1 MTVSKARIDVEN
13 GARNP
18 SPRNSGT
25 MLRDWVLKIGSAMV
39 GRRFTSAL
47 DEMQRA
53 QWLPGNV
60 LQERTES
67 RLSRLLRHAAE
78 NVPFYREAYRRLDLA
93 LTQVQ
98 TVSDL
103 QHLPIVSKATFRQH
117 PIEQFL
123 ATNIPAHRQLEWT
136 TSGSTGEP
144 FKFYLDRQMMPIVFA
159 SHLFYDTWFSLNP
172 FDRHIRIMAPPAAEP
187 PLPENTPW
195 TTWLRYKVN
204 SRLQA
209 AYEAKTQRRFSM
221 FDLSGARAEE
231 IYDCIETFRPRYVLG
246 YTSTLSSVADDLL
259 RRNLLLS
266 RPLSGVMTIA
276 ETLTP
281 HRRQLIEQYFGGPI
295 INRYGLREFKFWCA
309 QNCSESPNMFHVN
322 TELVVWEIVRQDGTP
337 APAGEL
343 GRVVLTN
350 LHNYAMPFIR
360 YDTGDLAVAGAQSCV
375 CGRGF
380 PLVEQLEG
388 RSTECVWTP
397 SGKMINPVSLGQY
410 LFVSHDYVDAI
421 RQYQLVVK
429 RPNEM
434 TLLVVP
440 SGVLAEETSARLQ
453 RHMAEL
459 VGEEVTIEVEVVEE
473 IPLEKS
479 GKRPI
484 IKSNR
489 GAS

>member
-1 MTVSKARIDVEN
+1 MSAREAITAGES
-13 GARNP
+13 GATTP
-18 SPRNSGT
+18 SLLNSGT
-25 MLRDWVLKIGSAMV
+25 MLTDWVLKIGSAVV

-53 QWLPGNV
+53 QWLPANIV
-60 LQERTES
+60 KERMES
-67 RLSRLLRHAAE
+67 RLARLLRHAAE
-78 NVPFYREAYRRLDLA
+78 NVPFYRDVYRRLDLSPGQ
-93 LTQVQ
+93 LQ

-103 QHLPIVSKATFRQH
+103 QQLPIVSKATFRQH
-117 PIEQFL
+117 PLEQFL
-123 ATNIPAHRQLEWT
+123 ATNIPAYRRLEWT

-144 FKFYLDRQMMPIVFA
+144 FKFYLDRQMMPLVYA
-159 SHLFYDTWFSLNP
+159 SHLFYDSWFSLKP
-172 FDRHIRIMAPPAAEP
+172 LDRHVRIMAPPAEEP
-187 PLPENTPW
+187 ALPEDTPW
-195 TTWLRYKVN
+195 QARLRYKVN

-221 FDLSGARAEE
+221 FDLNGARAEE
-231 IYDCIETFRPRYVLG
+231 IYECIETFRPRYVLG

-259 RRNLLLS
+259 KRNLLLS

-281 HRRQLIEQYFGGPI
+281 HRRQLIERYFGGPI

-309 QNCSESPNMFHVN
+309 QNCSESPDMFHVN

-337 APAGEL
+337 ADAGEL

-360 YDTGDLAVAGAQSCV
+360 YDTGDLAVAGTQTCV

-421 RQYQLVVK
+421 RQYQLFVK

-434 TLLVVP
+434 TLRVVP
-440 SGVLAEETSARLQ
+440 SGVLTEETRARLQ

-459 VGEEVTIEVEVVEE
+459 VGEDVTVDVEVVEE
-473 IPLEKS
+473 ISLEKS

>member
-1 MTVSKARIDVEN
+1 MATRAARAVEN
-13 GARNP
+13 GAGNP
-18 SPRNSGT
+18 SQLSPGT
-25 MLRDWVLKIGSAMV
+25 MLTDWVVKIGSAMV
-39 GRRFTSAL
+39 GRRFTAAQ

-53 QWLPGNV
+53 QWLPANV
-60 LQERTES
+60 LQERMEN

-78 NVPFYREAYRRLDLA
+78 NVPFYQEVYRRLDLSPSQ
-93 LTQVQ
+93 LRS
-98 TVSDL
+98 VSDL
-103 QHLPIVSKATFRQH
+103 QQLPIVSKATFRQH

-123 ATNIPAHRQLEWT
+123 AANVPVHRRLEWT

-195 TTWLRYKVN
+195 TAWLRYKVN

-231 IYDCIETFRPRYVLG
+231 IYECIETFRPRYVLG

-281 HRRQLIEQYFGGPI
+281 HRRQLIERYFGGPI

-309 QNCSESPNMFHVN
+309 QNCSESPDMFHVN

-337 APAGEL
+337 AGPGEL

-360 YDTGDLAVAGAQSCV
+360 YDTGDLAVAGTKSCV

-410 LFVSHDYVDAI
+410 LFVSLDYVDAI
-421 RQYQLVVK
+421 RQYQLLVK
-429 RPNEM
+429 SPNEM

-440 SGVLAEETSARLQ
+440 SGVFTEETRARLQ

-459 VGEEVTIEVEVVEE
+459 VGEEVTIDVEVVEE
-473 IPLEKS
+473 ISLEKS

-484 IKSNR
+484 IKSR
-489 GAS
+489 RAS